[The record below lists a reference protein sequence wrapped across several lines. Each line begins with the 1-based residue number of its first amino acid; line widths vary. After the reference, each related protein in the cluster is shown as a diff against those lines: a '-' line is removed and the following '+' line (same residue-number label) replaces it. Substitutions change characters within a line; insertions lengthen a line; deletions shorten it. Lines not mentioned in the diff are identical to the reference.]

1 MGKKK
6 QDKKNNTEVPR
17 KSILDSLKFM
27 QLTPNDKKNKHK
39 KRE

>member
-6 QDKKNNTEVPR
+6 QEKKNTEVAPR

-27 QLTPNDKKNKHK
+27 QLTPSDKKNKHK
-39 KRE
+39 KK